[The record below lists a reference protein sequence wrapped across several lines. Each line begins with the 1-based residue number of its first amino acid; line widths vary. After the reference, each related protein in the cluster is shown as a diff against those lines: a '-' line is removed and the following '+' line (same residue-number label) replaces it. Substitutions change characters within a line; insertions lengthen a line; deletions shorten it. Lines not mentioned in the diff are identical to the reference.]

1 MAETMSIVPHEEE
14 KPALP
19 DHLVVRGAP
28 RFSANELRQ
37 IRAVSGKSMEQLL
50 EDGADVIQANA
61 YTMLRK
67 QGFQLTWE
75 EAGDIPVEFQED
87 SPDPS

>member
-1 MAETMSIVPHEEE
+1 MAEPVSELHPD
-14 KPALP
+14 PNLP
-19 DHLVVRGAP
+19 DHLVIHGAP

-61 YTMLRK
+61 YITLRK
-67 QGFQLTWE
+67 QGFQPSWDQ
-75 EAGDIPVEFQED
+75 AGDIPVEFEAEV
-87 SPDPS
+87 PDPS